1 MDDFEMESEHP
12 KKRRRR
18 LSQRTPTSA
27 RLVCD
32 EDLRGITSVVSDDLW
47 TNVFGSIKDT
57 LRKKGNSAAL
67 ASCLQPSLAVDEEE
81 PLSIHQTS
89 NAYIAISPFSPFI
102 TAVEDA
108 PWTIVPVRRRFSG
121 ETQPDSTRQL
131 TLRIPPAT
139 TGFQSF
145 LKTFEALT
153 PVKHTHGL
161 HKPIDVRALAVR
173 PIHLGTIFVT
183 VEKNLLHNVDEVQK
197 KFGGGF
203 HNPAKGKSS
212 SKSSVNSWKQELRPE
227 SLAMTGDRLTAVIR
241 EGLSKLDLIH
251 SGDIFALPLP
261 PHPITHVPTPPA
273 IVAACEPVS
282 QGLLASGTKIVLIQA
297 GSSQEKALKR
307 LRPSRPIV
315 EEVGEDDGEDT
326 SNDQFYSAAEDGQN
340 ESVSE
345 RDEVSNEDDSGTE
358 DSSQSHSDDDSD
370 DSLDD
375 MISLSAPGLPPPSSG
390 TLSAMT
396 AATPRPGG
404 RRTGAH
410 TPGSVYSSWTSATA
424 RASSRP
430 AKLFTTEALLQKV
443 PAEALHPRP
452 SLEDDEDSFVF
463 VDISALAKIGCF
475 SGDWARLEAVQK
487 PPVHGFASLNL
498 AEFNSFSAEV
508 PFWRP
513 VRIFGLA
520 GLAAKSPRYAVDKS
534 GDRRSSFSQSLPSGV
549 HPKALIPPILLCGLG
564 EAPFVKLSPFL
575 DPSTKGS
582 RNSLQKPN
590 VRPSPP
596 FAREVILRKIL
607 TPLATLRE
615 FDHAQYSGL
624 RKHFEHKRRLVKT
637 GDLVAI
643 PIDKEAGRATFSP
656 VRNAENGGFE
666 DELPDEIGLP
676 SGRKAR
682 RCGVVWFCV
691 DHTSLEAI
699 DESEPDSE
707 NIWAGVAV
715 VDVSSRTRTSQVG
728 SSVQPI
734 PHLAQRTWQY
744 WLGLKSL
751 PRLPGSISVSSAP
764 VQGVPMPLALP
775 LVRRLGDLISAAV
788 SPRAISLGLP
798 PLVVLLHSTQRQV
811 GKSYTAEAACSL
823 AGVQTFIVSA
833 HNVLAEGSSSTGGGD
848 VKTEG
853 VLTNRA
859 ERAYS
864 CGGQF
869 TALLIQH
876 VDVLTADRMVP
887 ALQDILSEARVAIA
901 TTTEIDKLPD
911 GIRSLFTHEL
921 GISAPSE
928 SEREIIVKNACLE
941 QSLSLDPSVDLSSVA
956 LKTAALVAGDLVDV
970 ANRASLAR
978 SKRLEQ
984 LADDQNVSLSDVIL
998 SGGPAVKGLLSE
1010 DFTSAVSHARSTFS
1024 DSIGAPKIPT
1034 VTWNDVGGLADQK
1047 SSIMETISLPLSRP
1061 ELFAKGMRKR
1071 SGILFYGPP
1080 GTGKTL
1086 LAKAIATEFSLNFFS
1101 VKGPELLN
1109 MYIGESEANVRRV
1122 FQRARDARPCVVF
1135 FDELDSVAPKRGNQ
1149 GDSGGVMDRIVSQ
1162 LLAEL
1167 DGMSSSGSNSED
1179 SDGAGSSG
1187 NGGGVF
1193 VIGATNRP
1201 DLLDPALLRPGRFD
1215 KMLYLGVSSTHDQ
1228 QVTILEALTRKFN
1241 LEPNVDLRRVAEKL
1255 PFTYTGADL
1264 YALCSDAMLKAISR
1278 KTRLV
1283 DEKVKGS
1290 SRIRG
1295 EDISTP
1301 YFFDHLASPEDVAVT
1316 VREEDFIAAQ
1326 REMVASVRFVD
1337 PLSRAFPSLML
1348 TLSQCEGAS
1357 SL

>member
-1 MDDFEMESEHP
+1 M
-12 KKRRRR
+12 
-18 LSQRTPTSA
+18 
-27 RLVCD
+27 
-32 EDLRGITSVVSDDLW
+32 
-47 TNVFGSIKDT
+47 
-57 LRKKGNSAAL
+57 
-67 ASCLQPSLAVDEEE
+67 
-81 PLSIHQTS
+81 
-89 NAYIAISPFSPFI
+89 
-102 TAVEDA
+102 
-108 PWTIVPVRRRFSG
+108 
-121 ETQPDSTRQL
+121 
-131 TLRIPPAT
+131 
-139 TGFQSF
+139 
-145 LKTFEALT
+145 
-153 PVKHTHGL
+153 
-161 HKPIDVRALAVR
+161 RALAVR
-173 PIHLGTIFVT
+173 PVCLTTIFVT
-183 VEKNLLHNVDEVQK
+183 VENNLLQNVDEVQN

-203 HNPAKGKSS
+203 QNPAKGKSNS
-212 SKSSVNSWKQELRPE
+212 RSSVNNWKKELRAD
-227 SLAMTGDRLTAVIR
+227 SLATTEDRLTAVIR
-241 EGLSKLDLIH
+241 DGLSKLDLIH

-261 PHPITHVPTPPA
+261 SHPITHVSPPPA

-282 QGLLASGTKIVLIQA
+282 QGLLASSTKIILIQA

-307 LRPSRPIV
+307 LRPSRQTI
-315 EEVGEDDGEDT
+315 EEVVEDEGEDT

-340 ESVSE
+340 DSVSE
-345 RDEVSNEDDSGTE
+345 GDDVSNEDDSGTE
-358 DSSQSHSDDDSD
+358 ESSLSHSDDDSD

-375 MISLSAPGLPPPSSG
+375 VISLSAPGLPPQSSG

-424 RASSRP
+424 RASSRS
-430 AKLFTTEALLQKV
+430 AKLFSTEALLQKV
-443 PAEALHPRP
+443 PVEALHPRP

-475 SGDWARLEAVQK
+475 SGDWARLEAVRK
-487 PPVHGFASLNL
+487 PLVHGFASLNL
-498 AEFNSFSAEV
+498 AEFNDLSEEV
-508 PFWRP
+508 PVWRP

-549 HPKALIPPILLCGLG
+549 HPTALVPPILLSGLG
-564 EAPFVKLSPFL
+564 ETPFVKLSPLL
-575 DPSTKGS
+575 DAPSKGS
-582 RNSLQKPN
+582 LNSLQKPII
-590 VRPSPP
+590 RPSPP
-596 FAREVILRKIL
+596 FAREVTLRRVL
-607 TPLATLRE
+607 TPLATVRE
-615 FDHAQYSGL
+615 FNHAQYTGL
-624 RKHFEHKRRLVKT
+624 QKYFEQKRRLVKT
-637 GDLVAI
+637 GDLIAI
-643 PIDKEAGRATFSP
+643 PIDEEAGRATFSP
-656 VRNAENGGFE
+656 AKSTEDGGFE
-666 DELPDEIGLP
+666 DDLPDEISLSP
-676 SGRKAR
+676 GRKPR
-682 RCGVVWFCV
+682 RFGVVWFCI
-691 DHTSLEAI
+691 DYTSLESV
-699 DESEPDSE
+699 DGSDQDSD
-707 NIWAGVAV
+707 NSWAGVTI
-715 VDVSSRTRTSQVG
+715 VDVSSLTRMSQVG

-744 WLGLKSL
+744 WFGLKSL
-751 PRLPGSISVSSAP
+751 RRLHSSISVSSAP
-764 VQGVPMPLALP
+764 VQGIPMPLALP
-775 LVRRLGDLISAAV
+775 LVRRLGDLIAAAV

-811 GKSYTAEAACSL
+811 GKLYTATAACSL
-823 AGVQTFIVSA
+823 ACVQTYTVSA
-833 HNVLAEGSSSTGGGD
+833 HDILAEGSSSTGGGD

-859 ERAYS
+859 ERAFS
-864 CGGQF
+864 CGSQF
-869 TALLIQH
+869 TALLVQH
-876 VDVLTADRMVP
+876 IDVLTADRMVP
-887 ALQDILSEARVAIA
+887 ALRDIVSEARVVIA

-911 GIRSLFTHEL
+911 GIRSLFTQEL
-921 GISAPSE
+921 EISAPNE
-928 SEREIIVKNACLE
+928 GEREIIVKNVCLE

-970 ANRASLAR
+970 VNRASLAR
-978 SKRLEQ
+978 SKRLEK
-984 LADDQNVSLSDVIL
+984 LAEDQNVSPSDIIL
-998 SGGPAVKGLLSE
+998 SGGSAVKGLLAE

-1167 DGMSSSGSNSED
+1167 DGMSSGGGSSED
-1179 SDGAGSSG
+1179 SNGTGSSG
-1187 NGGGVF
+1187 NGGGIF

-1215 KMLYLGVSSTHDQ
+1215 KMLYLGVSSTHAQ
-1228 QVTILEALTRKFN
+1228 QVTILEALTRNFN
-1241 LEPNVDLRRVAEKL
+1241 LAPDVDLKRVAEKL

-1301 YFFDHLASPEDVAVT
+1301 YFFDHLASPEDVAVM

-1326 REMVASVRFVD
+1326 RELVASVRFVD
-1337 PLSRAFPSLML
+1337 PLTRTTPSSLL
-1348 TLSQCEGAS
+1348 TL
-1357 SL
+1357 L